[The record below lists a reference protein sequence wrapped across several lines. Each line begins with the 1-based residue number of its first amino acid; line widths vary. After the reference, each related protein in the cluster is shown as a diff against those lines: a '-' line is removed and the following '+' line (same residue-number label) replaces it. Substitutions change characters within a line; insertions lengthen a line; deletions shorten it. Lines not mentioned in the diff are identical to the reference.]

1 MADSSALIG
10 RTISHYRIVEKLGG
24 GGMGVVYKAEDTRL
38 HRFVALKF
46 LPPEV
51 ARDPHALARFQR
63 EAQAASALNHPN
75 ICTIHDIGEPDGH
88 SFIAMEFLEGVTLK
102 HRIDGRA
109 MPQELLLT
117 LGIEIADALDAAH
130 AKGIVHRDIKPGN
143 IFVTTRGVAKVLDF
157 GLAKVSG
164 SPEGG
169 VEVTGPTQDMPEHL
183 TSPGSALGTVA
194 YMSPE
199 QVSGKELDARTDL
212 FSFGAV
218 LYEMATGALPFRG
231 DTSGLIFD
239 AILNREPAAPVRL
252 NPSLSPDLERII
264 NKALEKDRDVRYQH
278 AADLRADLKR
288 LKRDTDSAHIS
299 ASSRAA
305 VVQQPAAAAS
315 SAPSRTSRIYAGAA
329 VVVLLLI
336 ALGWTGY
343 HWRSAFERTE
353 KKPLTQLQ
361 LTHNPPENRLLGM
374 GISADGKYLAYA
386 DIKGLH
392 LTTIDTGEI
401 HDVAL
406 PDELRMR
413 LWSVSW
419 FPNGEKLLLQTDSD
433 VWAISVFGGAP
444 RKLRDGSW
452 AARVSPDGSSIAFSK
467 GREIWLTGADGENPK
482 KILSS
487 ENEVY
492 SALAWSPTGTRLA
505 YLKSQGKS
513 EAGGSIETV
522 SLEGGSP
529 SVVLSN
535 PALVVGQGAT
545 ILWVR
550 DGRVIF
556 LLGESLAQNGVN
568 VSEIN
573 VDPLTGKPTGELSKS
588 AILDGTPMSA
598 SADGTRIVAGRGHA
612 RDDVY
617 VGELKENGASLAVPK
632 RFTVSESIDYP
643 SAWTHDSKAIF
654 FDSDR
659 TGRRQIFRQ
668 QMDQENAERLSQG
681 SEAEEQG
688 ILTPDGAWILCW
700 SSANPSGGSVATTH
714 SLMRIPTSGGSSEK
728 ILEAATDDSATDFR
742 CPSGASGS
750 CVLSG
755 WEQDQLIFY
764 LFDPVKGKGKELA
777 RTKLPRPGDDLDWS
791 VSPDGLRIAISTPQ
805 LLGAQVRVLDTRGG
819 AERTLKLPK
828 GWVIWSMSWA
838 ASSDAV
844 FLGAQSKEGYSLA
857 RLDLN
862 GNFRVLLDRGRNQWL
877 GRVTPAPDGH
887 RLAFAQQSFEG
898 NAWLL
903 ENF

>member
-1 MADSSALIG
+1 MSATDSFIG
-10 RTISHYRIVEKLGG
+10 QTISHYRILEKLGG

-46 LPPEV
+46 LPSEV

-75 ICTIHDIGEPDGH
+75 ICTIHDIGEQDGH

-109 MPQELLLT
+109 MAQELLLT

-130 AKGIVHRDIKPGN
+130 AKGIIHRDIKPGN
-143 IFVTTRGVAKVLDF
+143 IFVTTRGTAKILDF

-164 SPEGG
+164 NPERG
-169 VEVTGPTQDMPEHL
+169 VEATGPTQDLPEHL

-231 DTSGLIFD
+231 DPSGLIFD
-239 AILNREPAAPVRL
+239 AILNREPAEPVRL
-252 NPSLSPDLERII
+252 NPSLSPELERII

-278 AADLRADLKR
+278 ATDLRADLKR

-299 ASSRAA
+299 ASSRAINAPQPQASA
-305 VVQQPAAAAS
+305 V
-315 SAPSRTSRIYAGAA
+315 SARASRTYAGAA
-329 VVVLLLI
+329 VAVLLLI
-336 ALGWTGY
+336 ALGWAGY
-343 HWRSAFERTE
+343 HWRNTFRHAE
-353 KKPLTQLQ
+353 KKPLTQIQ

-374 GISADGKYLAYA
+374 GISADGKHLAYA
-386 DIKGLH
+386 DTKGLH

-401 HDVAL
+401 HDIAL
-406 PDELRMR
+406 PDELRNA

-482 KILSS
+482 KNLSS

-492 SALAWSPTGTRLA
+492 SALAWSPTGGRLA

-513 EAGGSIETV
+513 EAGARIETV
-522 SLEGGSP
+522 SLERGSP

-556 LLGESLAQNGVN
+556 LLGDTIALNSVN

-573 VDPLTGKPTGELSKS
+573 VDPRTGKPNGELSKS
-588 AILDGTPMSA
+588 AILDAFPMSA
-598 SADGTRIVAGRGHA
+598 SADGTRLVAGKGHA

-617 VGELKENGASLAVPK
+617 IGELKENGAGLEVPK
-632 RFTVSESIDYP
+632 RFTVSESVDYP

-668 QMDQENAERLSQG
+668 QLDQENALPLTQG
-681 SEAEEQG
+681 TDTQEQAM
-688 ILTPDGAWILCW
+688 LTPDGAWTLCW
-700 SSANPSGGSVATTH
+700 SSVSPSAGSVATTH
-714 SLMRIPTSGGSSEK
+714 SLMRIPTSGGSAEK
-728 ILEAATDDSATDFR
+728 ILEAAADDSATDFR
-742 CPSGASGS
+742 CPSGTSGF
-750 CVLSG
+750 CVLNG
-755 WEQDQLIFY
+755 WEQGQLIFY
-764 LFDPVKGKGKELA
+764 SFDPVKGKGKELA
-777 RTKLPRPGDDLDWS
+777 RTKLPRPGDDSDWS
-791 VSPDGLRIAISTPQ
+791 VSPDGLHIAISSPR
-805 LLGAQVRVLDTRGG
+805 LLAAQVRVLDTRGG
-819 AERTLKLPK
+819 TERTVKLPK
-828 GWVIWSMSWA
+828 GWGIWSMSWA

-844 FLGAQSKEGYSLA
+844 FLGAQSKDGYSLA
-857 RLDLN
+857 RLGLN
-862 GNFRVLLDRGRNQWL
+862 GNLRVLLDRGRNQWI

>member
-1 MADSSALIG
+1 MADSSSLIG
-10 RTISHYRIVEKLGG
+10 RTISRYRIVEKLGG

-75 ICTIHDIGEPDGH
+75 ICTIYDIGEQDGH
-88 SFIAMEFLEGVTLK
+88 SFIAMEFLEGETLK

-130 AKGIVHRDIKPGN
+130 AKGIIHRDIKPAN
-143 IFVTTRGVAKVLDF
+143 IFITSRGAAKILDF

-164 SPEGG
+164 NPEG
-169 VEVTGPTQDMPEHL
+169 VEVTGPTQDLPEHL

-212 FSFGAV
+212 FSVGAV

-252 NPSLSPDLERII
+252 NPSLSADLERII
-264 NKALEKDRDVRYQH
+264 NKGLEKDRDVRYQH

-305 VVQQPAAAAS
+305 IVQQPAAASAAS
-315 SAPSRTSRIYAGAA
+315 SRTPRIYGGAA
-329 VVVLLLI
+329 IGVLLLI
-336 ALGWTGY
+336 ALGWAGY
-343 HWRSAFERTE
+343 HWRSIFQHAQ
-353 KKPLTQLQ
+353 KKPLTQRQ
-361 LTHNPPENRLLGM
+361 LTHNPPENRLLDAA
-374 GISADGKYLAYA
+374 ISADGKYLAYV
-386 DIKGLH
+386 DPKGLH
-392 LTTIDTGEI
+392 LTTIDAGEI
-401 HDVAL
+401 HDIAL
-406 PDELRMR
+406 PDEIRTN
-413 LWSVSW
+413 LWDVSW
-419 FPNGEKLLLQTDSD
+419 FPNGEKLLLRTDSD

-444 RKLRDGSW
+444 RKLRSGSW
-452 AARVSPDGSSIAFSK
+452 TARVSPDGSSIGFSN
-467 GREIWLTGADGENPK
+467 GDEIWMTGADGENPK
-482 KILSS
+482 KILAS
-487 ENEVY
+487 EKEVY
-492 SALAWSPTGTRLA
+492 SAVAWSPAGGRLA
-505 YLKSQGKS
+505 YIKSQGKS
-513 EAGGSIETV
+513 ETGGSIETV
-522 SLEGGSP
+522 SLSGGPP

-535 PALVVGQGAT
+535 AALVVGQDAT
-545 ILWVR
+545 ILWMR
-550 DGRVIF
+550 DGRTIF
-556 LLGESLAQNGVN
+556 LLGDPMAQNGVD

-573 VDPLTGKPTGELSKS
+573 VDPLTGKPTGETSKS

-598 SADGTRIVAGRGHA
+598 SADGTRLVVGKGHA

-617 VGELKENGASLAVPK
+617 IGELKEKGATLEVPK

-643 SAWTHDSKAIF
+643 SAWAHDSKAIF

-659 TGRRQIFRQ
+659 ARRRQIFRQ
-668 QMDQENAERLSQG
+668 QLDQENAEPLSQG
-681 SEAEEQG
+681 TEAEEQAM
-688 ILTPDGAWILCW
+688 LTPDGAWILFW
-700 SSANPSGGSVATTH
+700 SSANPSVGSVATTH
-714 SLMRIPTSGGSSEK
+714 SLMRIPTSGGSAEK
-728 ILEAATDDSATDFR
+728 ILEAASDDSATDFR
-742 CPSGASGS
+742 CPSGTSGS
-750 CVLSG
+750 CVLNV
-755 WEQDQLIFY
+755 WEQGQLIFY

-777 RTKLPRPGDDLDWS
+777 RTKLARPGDDVDWS
-791 VSPDGLRIAISTPQ
+791 VSPDGQRIAISSPQ
-805 LLGAQVRVLDTRGG
+805 LLRAQVRVLDTRGG
-819 AERTLKLPK
+819 AERTVELPK
-828 GWVIWSMSWA
+828 GWFIWSMSWA
-838 ASSDAV
+838 ASGDAV

-862 GNFRVLLDRGRNQWL
+862 GHFRVLLDRGRNQWI
-877 GRVTPAPDGH
+877 GRITPAPDGQH
-887 RLAFAQQSFEG
+887 LAFAQQSFQH